1 MLISLPTLF
10 EFPLRTLHLTE
21 TRWVIVLDLVRVLFI
36 LNSFVLFFFLAEE
49 ACGGASSVEN
59 CALEADSQGRTTQGA
74 FKKFFFF
81 LLLLFS
87 VTRNQTCQI
96 GMRIKTSVG
105 FIDIKIKIV

>member
-1 MLISLPTLF
+1 MSVMLISLPTLF

-36 LNSFVLFFFLAEE
+36 LNSFVFFCFFFFLAEE

-74 FKKFFFF
+74 FLKIFFFTF
-81 LLLLFS
+81 T
-87 VTRNQTCQI
+87 VQR
-96 GMRIKTSVG
+96 
-105 FIDIKIKIV
+105 D